1 MAINQRKRVNKS
13 LYGFFF
19 LNATSKTSDSTQ
31 AVLTVL
37 TVIVW
42 AGWMLI

>member
-31 AVLTVL
+31 AVLTV
-37 TVIVW
+37 IVW